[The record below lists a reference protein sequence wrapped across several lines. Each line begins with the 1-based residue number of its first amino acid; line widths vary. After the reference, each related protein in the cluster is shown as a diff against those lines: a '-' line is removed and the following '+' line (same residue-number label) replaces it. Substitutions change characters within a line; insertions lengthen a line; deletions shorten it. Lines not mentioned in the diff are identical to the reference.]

1 MISDNIET
9 CVAIHET
16 LCYLIDIMN
25 LNSSIYDIKFKD
37 IQVLLELIKTRSIR
51 ELSRRLNTTPGQISK
66 TIKSLEHRLGLT
78 LINRSIS
85 GIESTAEAEA
95 LIPYLESLR
104 DTHLEL
110 QGELKKGEQDRLLCF
125 ASTSFV
131 TTHLLPK
138 VLESFEEI
146 TKRTR
151 FRMIDLPPTQFTSV
165 GLRNGFQ
172 LCVHND
178 HLDWPKTWT
187 SVQIGK
193 MRWHL
198 YCRFN
203 HKIAKRP
210 KNSSIL
216 KYPFVYPVYWSTEG
230 VRFGNDG
237 CPLEI
242 KDRVRGHETSTATA
256 AVEVVRH
263 TNHLGFLPELV
274 AGEWERFGQIRKVEV
289 PHWEVVDRPMYLT
302 VKNDVIKQSTFKKLT
317 ELFSISLV

>member
-1 MISDNIET
+1 
-9 CVAIHET
+9 
-16 LCYLIDIMN
+16 MN

-66 TIKSLEHRLGLT
+66 TIKNLEHKLGLT

-95 LIPYLESLR
+95 LFPYLEELR
-104 DTHLEL
+104 DIHLEL

-138 VLESFEEI
+138 VLESFEAI
-146 TKRTR
+146 TNRTR

-172 LCVHND
+172 LCIHND
-178 HLDWPKTWT
+178 PLDWPKTWT
-187 SVQIGK
+187 SVRFGK
-193 MRWHL
+193 MRWNL
-198 YCRFN
+198 YCRTD
-203 HKIAKRP
+203 HSIAKRP
-210 KNSSIL
+210 SDSSIL

-230 VRFGNDG
+230 IRFGQDG
-237 CPLEI
+237 CPIGI
-242 KDRVRGHETSTATA
+242 KNRIRGHETSTATA

-263 TNHLGFLPELV
+263 TDHLGFLPELV

-289 PHWEVVDRPMYLT
+289 PRWKVIDRPMYLT
-302 VKNDVIKQSTFKKLT
+302 VKNDVIKQSTFKKLSK
-317 ELFSISLV
+317 LFTDNLV